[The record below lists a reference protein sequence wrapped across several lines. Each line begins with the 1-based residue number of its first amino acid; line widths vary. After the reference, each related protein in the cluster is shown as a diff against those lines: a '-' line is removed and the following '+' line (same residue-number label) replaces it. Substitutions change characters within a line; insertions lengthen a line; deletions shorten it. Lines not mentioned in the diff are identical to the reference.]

1 MTDPIAQLVTSLK
14 NAHMAG
20 RSELRLSASHFKRDI
35 LTKLI
40 ELGYVTKFE
49 ELKEHGTLYFVV
61 TLGGFDEIKLISKPS
76 RRIYLKARRIPLYH
90 AKRSKLLLSTPK
102 GLMFDAEAKK
112 ANQGGEVILEVT

>member
-20 RSELRLSASHFKRDI
+20 KSELRLPASHFKRDI
-35 LTKLI
+35 LGKLI
-40 ELGYVTKFE
+40 ELGYVAKFE
-49 ELKEHGTLYFVV
+49 ELKEHGKLYLVV
-61 TLGGFDEIKLISKPS
+61 TLGGLDEIKRVSKPS
-76 RRIYLKARRIPLYH
+76 RRVYLKARRIPVYK

-102 GLMFDAEAKK
+102 GLMFDAQAKQ